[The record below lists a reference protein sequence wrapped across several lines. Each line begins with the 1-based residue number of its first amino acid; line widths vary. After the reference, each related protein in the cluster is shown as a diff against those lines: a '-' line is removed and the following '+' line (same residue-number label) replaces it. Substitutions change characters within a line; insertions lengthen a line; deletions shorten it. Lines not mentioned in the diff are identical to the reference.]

1 MAKPKPAT
9 SVKDLVT
16 SFERIDPK
24 KIKPH
29 PHNPRVHL
37 DAQREALRAMLDKYG
52 IVDAIVVRK
61 EGDHYELI
69 NGHLRHEEI
78 NQKIPALVIKATRQ
92 EAAKLLAT
100 YDAVGTLAT
109 INKNALDKLIK
120 SQDKLDPRLQPVFD
134 RLLESAMAMEEAHPS
149 KAPARDQEEQEENQA
164 EDKDPESKAAPK
176 PPPADT
182 NLINLYYSEKD
193 YKFFQDTITS
203 HRETKGEGHTTPIPS
218 IILDILKAA
227 AA

>member
-1 MAKPKPAT
+1 MAKPKQAA

-24 KIKPH
+24 KIRPH

-37 DAQREALRAMLDKYG
+37 DTQREALRTMLDKYG

-78 NQKIPALVIKATRQ
+78 HQKIPALVIKATRQ

-120 SQDKLDPRLQPVFD
+120 SQDKLDPKLQPVFD
-134 RLLESAMAMEEAHPS
+134 RLLESAMAMEEAHPG
-149 KAPARDQEEQEENQA
+149 KPTKRDQEPEEDDQD
-164 EDKDPESKAAPK
+164 EDRDPESKAAPK

-193 YKFFQDTITS
+193 YKLFQDTVAR
-203 HRETKGEGHTTPIPS
+203 HREKEGDGHTTPIPT
-218 IILDILKAA
+218 IILDILKAVA
-227 AA
+227 A

>member
-1 MAKPKPAT
+1 MPKPKA
-9 SVKDLVT
+9 SVKDLVVG
-16 SFERIDPK
+16 FERIDPT

-61 EGDHYELI
+61 EGNHYELI

-78 NQKIPALVIKATRQ
+78 RQKIPALVIKATRQ

-134 RLLESAMAMEEAHPS
+134 RLLESAMAMEEANPS
-149 KAPARDQEEQEENQA
+149 PRARKQEEQPDEEEQSN
-164 EDKDPESKAAPK
+164 DPEAKEKPK

-203 HRETKGEGHTTPIPS
+203 HRETKGEGHTTPIPA
-218 IILDILKAA
+218 IILDILKAVA
-227 AA
+227 A

>member
-1 MAKPKPAT
+1 MAKPKQ

-16 SFERIDPK
+16 KFERIDPK
-24 KIKPH
+24 FIKPH

-37 DAQREALRAMLDKYG
+37 DTQRQALRAMLDKYG
-52 IVDAIVVRK
+52 IVDAVVVRK
-61 EGDHYELI
+61 DGKHYELI

-78 NQKIPALVIKATRQ
+78 HQKIPALVINCTRQ

-109 INKNALDKLIK
+109 INKNAIDKLIK
-120 SQDKLDPRLQPVFD
+120 SQPELDPRLKPVFD
-134 RLLESAMAMEEAHPS
+134 RLLEGAMAMEEAHPS
-149 KAPARDQEEQEENQA
+149 TSHHEEEPEEEEA
-164 EDKDPESKAAPK
+164 TKSDRETDKPK

-182 NLINLYYSEKD
+182 NLVNLYYSEKD
-193 YKFFQDTITS
+193 YDTFTKAVS
-203 HRETKGEGHTTPIPS
+203 HYRETEGEGHTVPIPQVV
-218 IILDILKAA
+218 LAILKAA

>member
-1 MAKPKPAT
+1 MAKPKQQQG

-16 SFERIDPK
+16 RFERIDPK
-24 KIKPH
+24 KIRPH

-37 DAQREALRAMLDKYG
+37 ETQRKALQAMLEKYG

-61 EGDHYELI
+61 DGNHYELI

-78 NQKIPALVIKATRQ
+78 RQKIPALVIDATRE

-100 YDAVGTLAT
+100 YDPISTLAT

-120 SQDKLDPRLQPVFD
+120 SYGEVDPRLAPVMD
-134 RLLESAMAMEEAHPS
+134 RLLEASLAMEDAHPS
-149 KAPARDQEEQEENQA
+149 KPAPQPREE
-164 EDKDPESKAAPK
+164 EDEGDDEPADTKKK

-182 NLINLYYSEKD
+182 NLINFYFSETD
-193 YKFFQDTITS
+193 HKFVTETITK
-203 HRETKGEGHTTPIPS
+203 HRETVGKGHTTPVPNV
-218 IILDILKAA
+218 ILDILKAVA
-227 AA
+227 